1 VQGRARAFLVALVVL
16 GAVSVLLELA
26 WSWAALV
33 EAPLPWIVV
42 TAVVALLLF
51 SPVTVGRRGRAT
63 HMTFGETAAVLA
75 FAVLPPAAAALS
87 CSAAA
92 TVLVLSLRTPAVN
105 RLFNAASAFTAAAA
119 AALTATA
126 LQGRGLSLLTTAAAA
141 AVVFGTLSHVQ
152 VVTVLSLNGGRI
164 IEGFGSGLRQLA
176 AVETA
181 GVLLGLLLAP
191 LLLRD
196 PAGAWRLLPLLLVL
210 AVLSRRHTRVAAE
223 RDLLDAL
230 AGATADLHSSLHPDQ
245 VLGALYDH
253 AARLLPRSEVA
264 LQPVPAGQHQ
274 VGEVVED
281 GALWLVARS
290 GVAQVGV
297 PAEQRVL
304 QGLSAAARR
313 ALDNARMHGQVQQ
326 QARTDALTGLP
337 NRAALMRHLERE
349 LARARRHD
357 RRIGL
362 AFIDLDGFKGVNDAH
377 GHEEGDALLVEL
389 ALRLR
394 EAVRAEDLVARLAGD
409 EFCVVLDGISDRTHA
424 DDLAEELR
432 GRLEPVVAPRGVGIS
447 LGLALGPDDSAEPAA
462 LLRAADSAMYAD
474 KAARAR
480 TRTDGPKDLGASGVE
495 APP

>member
-1 VQGRARAFLVALVVL
+1 
-16 GAVSVLLELA
+16 
-26 WSWAALV
+26 
-33 EAPLPWIVV
+33 
-42 TAVVALLLF
+42 
-51 SPVTVGRRGRAT
+51 
-63 HMTFGETAAVLA
+63 
-75 FAVLPPAAAALS
+75 
-87 CSAAA
+87 
-92 TVLVLSLRTPAVN
+92 
-105 RLFNAASAFTAAAA
+105 
-119 AALTATA
+119 
-126 LQGRGLSLLTTAAAA
+126 
-141 AVVFGTLSHVQ
+141 
-152 VVTVLSLNGGRI
+152 
-164 IEGFGSGLRQLA
+164 
-176 AVETA
+176 
-181 GVLLGLLLAP
+181 
-191 LLLRD
+191 
-196 PAGAWRLLPLLLVL
+196 
-210 AVLSRRHTRVAAE
+210 VAAE